1 MRVVLD
7 EEEVTVEYE
16 TTGGSFPTYMI
27 LLDKFL
33 LFTKKKRYNIKVKR
47 KMDLEA
53 LQLWEEA
60 EENPFEIFILIEGSP
75 THFTFKTTDIKT
87 RWRERLQINIEA
99 HLEALVRKK
108 ALRVRRAK
116 GPMQP
121 KKIDPGDE
129 RGSLE
134 HENQLL
140 ANQLH
145 QIVLAGAQLP
155 STTSTYLPV
164 GGGSKTVKSKRK
176 GAGDSTGSDFS
187 DPEFKNPE
195 GQDADTLSSLSAS
208 DLKPDWS
215 LFRGEIQPQLLVI
228 FQGPHY
234 AGKSTI
240 IRKLISTC
248 CNSHNFRCAYLNE
261 RDHLEIYYPFVD
273 PRQPKDRA
281 IVTPALVHSSRT
293 GGFGSDFSQCGEH
306 REPLRSAVCG

>member
-1 MRVVLD
+1 MKAILQEANAQAVKIEEAYRLKELREKMDEKYTKLLEQCELQLD
-7 EEEVTVEYE
+7 EEEVMVEYE
-16 TTGGSFPTYMI
+16 TTGGTFTTYMI

-60 EENPFEIFILIEGSP
+60 EENPFEVFLLIEGSP
-75 THFTFKTTDIKT
+75 THFTFKTTDIKA

-155 STTSTYLPV
+155 STSNTQYLPV
-164 GGGSKTVKSKRK
+164 GGGTKLKSNKRK
-176 GAGDSTGSDFS
+176 GAGDH
-187 DPEFKNPE
+187 
-195 GQDADTLSSLSAS
+195 AS
-208 DLKPDWS
+208 D
-215 LFRGEIQPQLLVI
+215 
-228 FQGPHY
+228 
-234 AGKSTI
+234 
-240 IRKLISTC
+240 
-248 CNSHNFRCAYLNE
+248 
-261 RDHLEIYYPFVD
+261 
-273 PRQPKDRA
+273 
-281 IVTPALVHSSRT
+281 SS
-293 GGFGSDFSQCGEH
+293 
-306 REPLRSAVCG
+306 